1 MDKIVFG
8 FVLLFIAICSY
19 VVLSP
24 VDRESIKI
32 RCHMHLAET
41 SNLPAEDIKELCK

>member
-1 MDKIVFG
+1 MDKLVLG
-8 FVLLFIAICSY
+8 FILLFIAVCSY
-19 VVLSP
+19 AVLSP
-24 VDRESIKI
+24 PDREYIKI